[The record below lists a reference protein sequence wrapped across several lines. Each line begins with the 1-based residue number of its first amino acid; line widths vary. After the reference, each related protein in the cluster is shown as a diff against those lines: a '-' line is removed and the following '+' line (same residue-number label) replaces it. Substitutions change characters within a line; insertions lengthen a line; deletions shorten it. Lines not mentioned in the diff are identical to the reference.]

1 MTTKE
6 LWYNLRDTTDY
17 QRAITRTIVLPKFGE
32 FDYIDATI
40 AIYPDVSAK
49 QVYITYRSKSL
60 YRIAKVTILS
70 YDDTEWGKLVAHIIM
85 RTRNRKMNPSR
96 NIMKKYFYDDVVTET
111 NKRFYV

>member
-70 YDDTEWGKLVAHIIM
+70 YDDTEWGKLVTHSIM

-96 NIMKKYFYDDVVTET
+96 SIMKKYFYDDVVTET